1 MRCWGKPAWL
11 PASPLGRK
19 GRGFHPVLRPDLK
32 QRGQQREKEEL
43 VSAQFIRRTGSQTR
57 VETGFKPVC
66 SRFNSFVNNHSILH
80 FFRRSIG

>member
-43 VSAQFIRRTGSQTR
+43 VSASLFAGPGLR
-57 VETGFKPVC
+57 PV
-66 SRFNSFVNNHSILH
+66 
-80 FFRRSIG
+80 